1 MALIREF
8 AQTATMAHDDGSGQ
22 RIGASIRELAAG
34 GNEAATPWR

>member
-1 MALIREF
+1 MALNPEF
-8 AQTATMAHDDGSGQ
+8 AQTGFVAHDHGSGQ